1 MIVSLVDYLEN
12 EYKIHIN
19 LSIHLI
25 AELDDNVPEVSLQ
38 SLLENGAIS
47 AEDFAAAVNAAS
59 ADGRGQIIGEDG
71 QVLRYVVEHGQ
82 QIKEEL
88 GKSEQDITSADRKK
102 ACQIGLY
109 QKTINLFVSNYLKK
123 IC

>member
-59 ADGRGQIIGEDG
+59 ADGRGQG
-71 QVLRYVVEHGQ
+71 
-82 QIKEEL
+82 
-88 GKSEQDITSADRKK
+88 
-102 ACQIGLY
+102 
-109 QKTINLFVSNYLKK
+109 
-123 IC
+123 